1 MKKFIQTSIAAII
14 VAAALFTTSCNT
26 PKQENATT
34 FDLVAAKQEIQE
46 TNNNLTALLS
56 KGDSV
61 AIANDL
67 YTADAKFLGQNQAA
81 TVGTAQ
87 LQSLFNAF
95 VTAGYTFEL
104 TTAEVL
110 GNENVLVEEGTY
122 VTNANGQKVDTGKYI
137 AVWKKQDGK
146 WKIYRDSPSS
156 DLPVEGDK

>member
-1 MKKFIQTSIAAII
+1 MKKFIQTSMAAIL
-14 VAAALFTTSCNT
+14 VAVALFITSCNT
-26 PKQENATT
+26 AKQESIAA

-46 TNNNLTALLS
+46 ANNNLTTLLS
-56 KGDSV
+56 KNDSV

-104 TTAEVL
+104 TTVEVL
-110 GNENVLVEEGTY
+110 GNENALVEEGTY
-122 VTNANGQKVDTGKYI
+122 VINANGQKVDTGKYI

-156 DLPVEGDK
+156 DLPISGSK

>member
-1 MKKFIQTSIAAII
+1 MKKFIQTSMAAIL
-14 VAAALFTTSCNT
+14 VAVALFITSCNT
-26 PKQENATT
+26 AKQESIAA

-46 TNNNLTALLS
+46 ANNNLTTLLS
-56 KGDSV
+56 KKDSV

-104 TTAEVL
+104 TTVEVL
-110 GNENVLVEEGTY
+110 GNENALVEEGTY
-122 VTNANGQKVDTGKYI
+122 VINANGQKVDTGKYI

-156 DLPVEGDK
+156 DLPIAGSK

>member
-1 MKKFIQTSIAAII
+1 MKKFIQTSMAAIL
-14 VAAALFTTSCNT
+14 VGAALFTTGCNT
-26 PKQENATT
+26 AKQESVAT

-46 TNNNLTALLS
+46 TNNNLTTLLS
-56 KGDSV
+56 KKDSV

-67 YTADAKFLGQNQAA
+67 YTADAKFFGQNQAA
-81 TVGTAQ
+81 SVGTAQ

-110 GNENVLVEEGTY
+110 GNENALVEEGTY
-122 VTNANGQKVDTGKYI
+122 VINANGQKVDTGKYI

-146 WKIYRDSPSS
+146 WKIYRDCPSS
-156 DLPVEGDK
+156 DLPVEGSK